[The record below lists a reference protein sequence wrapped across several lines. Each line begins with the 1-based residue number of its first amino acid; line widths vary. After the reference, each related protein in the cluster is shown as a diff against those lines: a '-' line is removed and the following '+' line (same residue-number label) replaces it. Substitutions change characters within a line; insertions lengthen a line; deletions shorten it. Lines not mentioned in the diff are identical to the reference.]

1 MKLSTLTD
9 RLAIDPHPLAGS
21 AADPEVTAI
30 CTDSRRV
37 TPGCLFVAIDGFA
50 HDGHT
55 FIADAVD
62 NGAVA
67 VVCRKAVDVDAVVVR
82 VADPRAALARLACRY
97 YGFPADRM
105 CLIGVTGTNGKTTV
119 TYLLERMLEKAGCRP
134 GVVGTVNCRF
144 AGRSIDSAVTT
155 PESLELQALL
165 RQMADAGVTH
175 VVMEVSSHALDLH
188 RVDGCRFDA
197 AVFTNLT
204 QDHLDHHGT
213 MERYWACKQRL
224 FFEHLK
230 PVDAAHPVRAVVNIA
245 DPRGKAL
252 AERLGRGAWRSA
264 ADGGADIYPLA
275 VNCDLAGIGGRL
287 ATPAGPIDFHTPLVG
302 DFNVANLLSAVG
314 AALAVGLP
322 RAAVAAGIEAIDGV
336 PGRLERVAGN
346 SKRSVFVDYAHTPD
360 ALENAIAALR
370 TLTPGRLITVFGCGG
385 DRDPTKRPI
394 MGAIAARLSDLAV
407 VTSDNPRSEPPLAI
421 IAEIEAGIRRVCS
434 RRLSVDALKNGWRS
448 EAYVVEPD
456 RAAAIAAAIAA
467 AGKDDAVLIA
477 GKGHETY
484 QILADETVHFD
495 DREVARRVLA
505 AASASGSVASC

>member
-1 MKLSTLTD
+1 MKLSTLIEGLATD
-9 RLAIDPHPLAGS
+9 PQGLVGS
-21 AADPEVTAI
+21 AVDPEVTAI
-30 CTDSRRV
+30 CYDSRRV
-37 TPGCLFVAIDGFA
+37 RPGCLFVAIDGFS
-50 HDGHT
+50 HDGHA

-67 VVCRKAVDVDAVVVR
+67 VVCRKPVCTEAVVVR

-97 YGFPADRM
+97 YGFPADSM

-119 TYLLERMLEKAGCRP
+119 TYLLERMLEKAGCLP
-134 GVVGTVNCRF
+134 GVVGTVNCRY
-144 AGRSIDSAVTT
+144 AGQTVDSAVTT
-155 PESLELQALL
+155 PESLELQAIL

-213 MERYWACKQRL
+213 MDRYWACKQRL
-224 FFEHLK
+224 FFEHLR
-230 PVDAAHPVRAVVNIA
+230 PVDADHQVRAVVNIT

-252 AERLGRGAWRSA
+252 ASRLGPGAWRTA
-264 ADGGADIYPLA
+264 VDGQADIYPLA
-275 VNCDLAGIGGRL
+275 VRCDLAGIGGRL
-287 ATPAGPIDFHTPLVG
+287 ATPGGPIDFCTSLVG
-302 DFNVANLLSAVG
+302 DFNLANLLSAAG

-322 RAAVAAGIEAIDGV
+322 AAAVAAGIEAIGGI
-336 PGRLERVAGN
+336 PGRLERIAG
-346 SKRSVFVDYAHTPD
+346 SPERSVFVDYAHTPD

-385 DRDPTKRPI
+385 DRDHTKRPI

-421 IAEIEAGIRRVCS
+421 IAEIEAGIRRVCC

-495 DREVARRVLA
+495 DREVARQVLA
-505 AASASGSVASC
+505 AASASGRLTSC